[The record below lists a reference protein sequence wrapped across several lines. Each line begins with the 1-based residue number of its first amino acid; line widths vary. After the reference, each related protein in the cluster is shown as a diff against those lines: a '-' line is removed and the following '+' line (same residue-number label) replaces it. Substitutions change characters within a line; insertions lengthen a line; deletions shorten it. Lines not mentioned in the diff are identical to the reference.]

1 MVANFGFFSLVCAL
15 WLTSVCA
22 ASAQDCV
29 AGFSTRGDADSG
41 LHFETT
47 AAVAGLDAGK
57 AIAQFKQ
64 IGAGDGFQI
73 GVENGGSDRR
83 TLVLIQKPGANAR
96 GFDVNL
102 AADQAQGQVRIWTD
116 LPSGMSVSPEVMR
129 GAMCG
134 MVSRLDMARPIDVSS
149 APVTSAGLAAGAHGS
164 PHAICELNF
173 RSSIDRNVGRT
184 YTSWAPFRGVGMAGG
199 VERVQQ
205 LVQDAG
211 FGIDPPF
218 QHGTETELTIH
229 TAGKDDPG
237 SLPIHLVIEE
247 GLGVIS
253 LSTRGERRQELKSD
267 AMKGIFCTLVAAAT
281 ATAIPNETSDKR
293 SRFQDLFTSW
303 RRQQKR
309 EREETERQVQ
319 RRVDSVREGLDQLMQ
334 QTLTSGKSVV
344 IVPTLNLDGK
354 YASDDLKD
362 KEWEFRT
369 DRTSTTIWRNLD
381 DVGSMIRVGN
391 DEGFEEIGLRGFV
404 MSVTWEMKRYLV
416 FIANPGT
423 YTVVGSTYEAP
434 TMQMPQ
440 LGSERQAGL
449 SSLGQIALVP
459 VKNTEYYQTQA
470 WFNAQYSDRTQTDS
484 YCTAA
489 LYGPGGPCV
498 SWGSQSYNVKELTS
512 PAGWRNVT
520 ESRSIDGLVLSTQLR
535 TPVASFKVAPSEV
548 VMVDGFFAT
557 PPNAD
562 FDRQACEADAGQ
574 RLRCDLTSVS
584 FTRIPARVQDI
595 AAFNPEAK
603 GFPQTGRVLKQV
615 KYRESTV
622 AAKRGGFR
630 GTLGQDY
637 TVSVP

>member
-1 MVANFGFFSLVCAL
+1 MIANFRFFFLICAL
-15 WLTSVCA
+15 WLTSACV

-29 AGFSTRGDADSG
+29 AGFRVGGDADSG

-47 AAVAGLDAGK
+47 AAVVGLDAGK
-57 AIAQFKQ
+57 AIEQFKQ
-64 IGAGDGFQI
+64 IGASDGFQF
-73 GVENGGSDRR
+73 GAESGGGDRK
-83 TLVLIQKPGANAR
+83 TLVLIQKPSASAR
-96 GFDVNL
+96 GFDVNF
-102 AADQAQGQVRIWTD
+102 AADQAQGQVRIWAD
-116 LPSGMSVSPEVMR
+116 LPSGMSASPEVMR

-134 MVSRLDMARPIDVSS
+134 MVSRLDMTRSIEAS
-149 APVTSAGLAAGAHGS
+149 AVAVPSDGLATGAQGS

-173 RSSIDRNVGRT
+173 RSSVDRNVGRT
-184 YTSWAPFRGVGMAGG
+184 YTSWAPFRGVGMAEG
-199 VERVQQ
+199 VERVRQ

-211 FGIDPPF
+211 FSVDPPF

-253 LSTRGERRQELKSD
+253 LSTRGERRQELKDD
-267 AMKGIFCTLVAAAT
+267 AMTGIFCTLVAAAT
-281 ATAIPNETSDKR
+281 ATAIPNHKSDSK
-293 SRFQDLFTSW
+293 SRFRDLFTSW
-303 RRQQKR
+303 SRQQKR
-309 EREETERQVQ
+309 AREETERQVKL
-319 RRVDSVREGLDQLMQ
+319 RVDSVREGLDQLMQ
-334 QTLTSGKSVV
+334 QALTSGKSVV
-344 IVPTLNLDGK
+344 IVPTLNLDRK
-354 YASDDLKD
+354 YASNELKD
-362 KEWEFRT
+362 KQWEFRT

-381 DVGSMIRVGN
+381 DVGSIIRVGN

-440 LGSERQAGL
+440 LGSERQAGR

-484 YCTAA
+484 YCTVA

-520 ESRSIDGLVLSTQLR
+520 ESRSIDGLVLSTQLK

-584 FTRIPARVQDI
+584 FTRIPAQVKDI
-595 AAFNPEAK
+595 AAFNPEAN
-603 GFPQTGRVLKQV
+603 GFLHAGRVLKQV

-637 TVSVP
+637 TVSTP